1 MRIGT
6 VIALASLAFAA
17 MTAPASAA
25 WGSYISH
32 DLGFS
37 YRAPGEVTMDTGI
50 YRAAVGGER
59 QAIIYRSE
67 ENNIEYRVSVI
78 DFTDRADEGS
88 VLMEEAAYILQ
99 DDMRVLMNDFGRVDT
114 GTDAV
119 YGRRMTIDLP
129 DDGGRKSIA
138 TYFTMGRLF
147 IMEATVLPENGDYG
161 APDAS
166 LFVNSLVFV
175 LERTEPDAVELPLPQ

>member
-1 MRIGT
+1 MRLRNL
-6 VIALASLAFAA
+6 IALTSLAFAA
-17 MTAPASAA
+17 MTVPASAA
-25 WGSYISH
+25 WSSYISH

-37 YRAPGEVTMDTGI
+37 YRVPGVVTAEKGV

-59 QAIIYRSE
+59 EAIIYRSLD
-67 ENNIEYRVSVI
+67 NNIEYRVSVV

-88 VLMEEAAYILQ
+88 VLMEEAAFILQ
-99 DDMRVLMNDFGRVDT
+99 DDMHVLMNDFGRVDT

-129 DDGGRKSIA
+129 NEGGRKSIA

-161 APDAS
+161 TPDAG
-166 LFVNSLVFV
+166 LFINSLVFV
-175 LERTEPDAVELPLPQ
+175 LERTEQDAVELLLPR